1 MKRHAL
7 FVGVNN
13 YMDKDIRNLRYSIPD
28 AAVLADRFKGF
39 GYKTRLLSD
48 PTSAEL
54 RAAVLDSIDGLGR
67 GDVFLFFFAGHGF
80 TAQDGSHLLFCRD
93 DIQKLLRVGN
103 AGVKVDA
110 LEMLTC
116 EGGFHRAFFL
126 DSCRTDCFTG
136 VENRGNEETR
146 DLDFV
151 KIPEPTDETG
161 SYYLLRSCDKF
172 RPSLEIKELGHGLFT
187 QGLLDAIDARDRRLG
202 GCNTDFATAVSV
214 KMADRQKQYNVD
226 ISQRPSIGESSGSV
240 FSLFDDEFFSDIE
253 KSDLSTMQSSPRVS
267 TLPAAAIPTYVV
279 CPICG
284 KNNLITETFNCRKCN
299 TDYLCLS
306 HKSSEVGLCE
316 KCHSSSVVSVVPES
330 RDIKNVKCADIPVQ
344 TFKNA
349 TVHPECHLFDEELD
363 YALVKGKDYV
373 VQYEDADSP
382 GFATAVITG
391 IGKYRG
397 ERRVL
402 FEIKKEDVQEPLPL
416 KKILCNQFKDYIGVY
431 DGKAHSVSPS
441 DDALADASGFKYTW
455 YNKNTGR
462 WDIEFPKYVDV
473 CDVSLRIKIEAT
485 GYLPRIECRRIKIAR
500 RDLADSM
507 VKKAAVVR
515 SATGELLPDILLKD
529 RRPCVIRRDDWEVLE
544 CDENHIVI
552 NGKRNYSGEL
562 DVRLRGEERNDIGNG
577 EMEIVPLKPSEL
589 GSNVSSLC
597 CNIDS
602 VDEIEEKRECKNL
615 WPLVFFWIVGIL
627 VVQGGLMM
635 VGIIVY
641 LLIGLFVES
650 VLGISHTDYPERELF
665 LWCGF
670 IVPTIVTVLGAL
682 LLGLGFLGLR
692 ENKKN

>member
-1 MKRHAL
+1 MKRYAL
-7 FVGVNN
+7 LVGVDT
-13 YMDKDIRNLRYSIPD
+13 YRDPQIRDLSYSVAD
-28 AAVLADRFKGF
+28 AFSLNAVFEDLDYQTKVLANP
-39 GYKTRLLSD
+39 TRLQLI
-48 PTSAEL
+48 TAIRECNNLL
-54 RAAVLDSIDGLGR
+54 RA
-67 GDVFLFFFAGHGF
+67 GDKFFFYFAGHGW
-80 TAQDGSHLLFCRD
+80 TTDGGAHLLFCSD
-93 DIQKLLRVGN
+93 DVYDPNGNLN
-103 AGVKVDA
+103 AGLSFDGLKTETIGNGYDRVFVLDACRNHFREGVRDVVDNTTRNLRPISEL
-110 LEMLTC
+110 LED
-116 EGGFHRAFFL
+116 GGRWN
-126 DSCRTDCFTG
+126 D
-136 VENRGNEETR
+136 V
-146 DLDFV
+146 
-151 KIPEPTDETG
+151 G
-161 SYYLLRSCDKF
+161 SLAVIRSC
-172 RPSLEIKELGHGLFT
+172 SQNEHAIEIVAEQHGLFT
-187 QGLLDAIDARDRRLG
+187 LAMR
-202 GCNTDFATAVSV
+202 
-214 KMADRQKQYNVD
+214 NVL
-226 ISQRPSIGESSGSV
+226 R
-240 FSLFDDEFFSDIE
+240 
-253 KSDLSTMQSSPRVS
+253 
-267 TLPAAAIPTYVV
+267 AAIRDGQRLFWGTEFCGEIIAEMNGIAARHEIRSNQTPEFAMAGAPQLLVPGNPRSNEAPAYYS

-391 IGKYRG
+391 MGKYRG

-441 DDALADASGFKYTW
+441 DNALADASGFKYTW

-462 WDIEFPKYVDV
+462 WDIVFPKYVDV

-515 SATGELLPDILLKD
+515 SATGELLPDIVLKD
-529 RRPCVIRRDDWEVLE
+529 RRPCVIRKDDWEVLE

-577 EMEIVPLKPSEL
+577 EMEIVPLKSSEL

-597 CNIDS
+597 CNTDS

-627 VVQGGLMM
+627 VVQGGLMI
-635 VGIIVY
+635 VGVIVD

-650 VLGISHTDYPERELF
+650 VLGISHTDYPQREIS
-665 LWCGF
+665 LWCVI